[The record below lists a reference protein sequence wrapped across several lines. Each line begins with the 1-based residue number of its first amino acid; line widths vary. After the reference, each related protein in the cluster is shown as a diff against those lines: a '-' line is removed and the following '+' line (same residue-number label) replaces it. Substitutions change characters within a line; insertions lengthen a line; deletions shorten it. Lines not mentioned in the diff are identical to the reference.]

1 MSWKT
6 GKFVLLAAMAVAG
19 TILSLSL
26 LSNPAMISYPVLGV
40 VLGFLTL
47 GTSMLCMAMMIT
59 MLKAHTVKSVTEVP
73 VDLLEPDPELGPK
86 GKSDQAL

>member
-6 GKFVLLAAMAVAG
+6 GKFIFIAVMAVAG

-26 LSNPAMISYPVLGV
+26 LSNPAMISYPVVGV
-40 VLGFLTL
+40 ILGFLTFGASL
-47 GTSMLCMAMMIT
+47 MCMAMMTT
-59 MLKAHTVKSVTEVP
+59 MLKDHTVKSITEVP